1 MFGLSELALILIVV
15 AVVVGVKRLPE
26 LTRSA
31 GKAARILKSETKAL
45 KEEGKKEDGKEEDGK
60 EYAKAEG
67 KTSEAAAPGD
77 RRVVT
82 GTIVERDAAPA
93 RDSRDKP

>member
-15 AVVVGVKRLPE
+15 AVVIGVKKLPE

-45 KEEGKKEDGKEEDGK
+45 KEEGKEEGKGEGKEEGRAPD
-60 EYAKAEG
+60 
-67 KTSEAAAPGD
+67 AAAPGE
-77 RRVVT
+77 RHVVT
-82 GTIVERDAAPA
+82 GIVVERTDPPA
-93 RDSRDKP
+93 RDSRDRP

>member
-15 AVVVGVKRLPE
+15 AVVVGVKKLPE

-45 KEEGKKEDGKEEDGK
+45 KEEGKEKDKEEGRAPD
-60 EYAKAEG
+60 
-67 KTSEAAAPGD
+67 AAAPGE
-77 RRVVT
+77 RHVVT
-82 GTIVERDAAPA
+82 GIVVDRNDPPV
-93 RDSRDKP
+93 RDSRDRP

>member
-15 AVVVGVKRLPE
+15 AVVVGVKKLPE

-45 KEEGKKEDGKEEDGK
+45 KEEGKEQGRAPD
-60 EYAKAEG
+60 
-67 KTSEAAAPGD
+67 AAAPGE
-77 RRVVT
+77 RHVVT
-82 GTIVERDAAPA
+82 GIVVERNDPPV
-93 RDSRDKP
+93 RDSHDRP